1 MVSRFLSVLLCTLC
15 IGFTSVAAAQTVGLN
30 LAQSK
35 NCMSCH
41 RVDRKVVGPSLTV
54 IAERFAGQ
62 EGAQDYLAQA
72 IRDGGR
78 GRWGPVPMP
87 AQPQVSTNVQ
97 LNIAV
102 PNLPTP
108 GISIAVTPTLAG
120 LTAAEAPAVAAAAP
134 SAPAAPAASGPS
146 TAEEVSPLVDIPP
159 NYPQRALAAGI
170 EGEVTLAFT
179 ITPDG
184 RVENLRV
191 THAQPKG
198 VFEREARRAAS
209 RWRFAP
215 RRENGQPVAREA
227 TKTLYFRLEGR

>member
-87 AQPQVSTNVQ
+87 AQPQVSHADAR
-97 LNIAV
+97 L
-102 PNLPTP
+102 
-108 GISIAVTPTLAG
+108 
-120 LTAAEAPAVAAAAP
+120 
-134 SAPAAPAASGPS
+134 
-146 TAEEVSPLVDIPP
+146 
-159 NYPQRALAAGI
+159 LAAWI
-170 EGEVTLAFT
+170 LSLA
-179 ITPDG
+179 DG
-184 RVENLRV
+184 NVPALE
-191 THAQPKG
+191 PK
-198 VFEREARRAAS
+198 E
-209 RWRFAP
+209 
-215 RRENGQPVAREA
+215 
-227 TKTLYFRLEGR
+227 